1 MKAIFFDLY
10 ETLVTH
16 LEPDW
21 RPPPR
26 SIAQRLGLDDQ
37 VFAAHWSQFDAA
49 WQCGEIPSYEAA
61 LTGLCER
68 YGGSPDQRVLAELSR
83 EYRSRA
89 TRAFEQIDPEIISIV
104 ATLREHGFR
113 LGVITDSS
121 DLDTAPWIESEFAPY
136 FDDLVASHEIGSLKR
151 EQKTF
156 SIACQRL
163 DVHPSDAIFVG
174 DGGGNEL
181 DSARRSGLETYWCTW
196 FLDRWP
202 EGRRPGSFPG
212 DDWRQYEPQGTPPFT
227 RLRRPRHLLA
237 RML

>member
-1 MKAIFFDLY
+1 MRRD
-10 ETLVTH
+10 
-16 LEPDW
+16 
-21 RPPPR
+21 
-26 SIAQRLGLDDQ
+26 
-37 VFAAHWSQFDAA
+37 
-49 WQCGEIPSYEAA
+49 PSYEAA

-151 EQKTF
+151 AQKTF

-181 DSARRSGLETYWCTW
+181 GFSQALGTRRRTGAPGSS
-196 FLDRWP
+196 DRWP
-202 EGRRPGSFPG
+202 EGRRPGKLPG
-212 DDWRQYEPQGTPPFT
+212 R
-227 RLRRPRHLLA
+227 RLA
-237 RML
+237 AV